1 MRILLLVR
9 YYMGVLPENDIQFN
23 CSSQLKM
30 SVLFRSTGFRYPE
43 TGWKSSVWAPPHE
56 TPIFCD
62 TAKKVLVCNQC
73 FMIRS
78 ERIQTV
84 RRDIRIPKSHT
95 NGIIR
100 MKSLH
105 LSPVSLA
112 HHHRPLLLHH
122 SVQSSL
128 VLVLRCQISTMT
140 PQANSTHKNHK
151 HVDPP
156 VWIHK
161 HCVSSSEESA
171 KPL

>member
-1 MRILLLVR
+1 MKILLLVH

-23 CSSQLKM
+23 CSIQLKM
-30 SVLFRSTGFRYPE
+30 SVLFRSTGFRHPE

-56 TPIFCD
+56 TPNFCD
-62 TAKKVLVCNQC
+62 TAEKVLVCNQC

-105 LSPVSLA
+105 SSPVSLA
-112 HHHRPLLLHH
+112 HHHRPLVLHH
-122 SVQSSL
+122 SVQSGFSAAMSNIRHDTTSKL
-128 VLVLRCQISTMT
+128 HTQE
-140 PQANSTHKNHK
+140 PQT
-151 HVDPP
+151 
-156 VWIHK
+156 
-161 HCVSSSEESA
+161 CGSSSLD
-171 KPL
+171 P